1 MRILN
6 RLFARVW
13 NFGFGRRGDERP
25 DELDG
30 GPADHGCGGRWAAPR
45 S

>member
-13 NFGFGRRGDERP
+13 NFGFGRVLMIACVRRWRGI
-25 DELDG
+25 
-30 GPADHGCGGRWAAPR
+30 
-45 S
+45 